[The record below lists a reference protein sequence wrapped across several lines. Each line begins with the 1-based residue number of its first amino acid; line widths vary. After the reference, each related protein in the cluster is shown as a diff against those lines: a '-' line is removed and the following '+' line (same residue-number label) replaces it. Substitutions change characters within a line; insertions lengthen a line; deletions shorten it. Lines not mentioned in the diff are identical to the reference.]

1 MSPDR
6 SIKTSQSAHLRVTG
20 SGKKTFVSI
29 SLSITMRYV
38 TSWWLCTLYCIEV
51 LSKKV
56 KILVPRVKRPG
67 KAVPLLNSGSRCQ
80 VSGII
85 SLSYKCSKKT
95 IFLSAK
101 IPITFEVKTIWI
113 LAVLHTPLFP
123 SFHPLY

>member
-6 SIKTSQSAHLRVTG
+6 SITPLGIKTSQSAHLRVTE

-29 SLSITMRYV
+29 SLAITMRYF

-67 KAVPLLNSGSRCQ
+67 KAVPLLNS
-80 VSGII
+80 VSIE
-85 SLSYKCSKKT
+85 CH
-95 IFLSAK
+95 
-101 IPITFEVKTIWI
+101 I
-113 LAVLHTPLFP
+113 LQLTKVMVRMPP
-123 SFHPLY
+123 